1 MSRKAGV
8 KLIEFEMWRYRYLVL
23 FSVGVVLAILI
34 LSNNAIT
41 SFLSRASEWSYFG
54 AFATGIFY
62 TYSLT
67 SMPATAVFF
76 EVSKGL
82 NPFVAAALGGLGA
95 MLGDLIIFKFIKT
108 DILPEARLLARDLR
122 IPRIRS
128 RKFIHMIHKVA
139 PFIAGF
145 IIASPL
151 PDELGAAMF
160 GAIEYDTKK
169 FMVISWT
176 CNTLGLLAIALL
188 GKVF

>member
-1 MSRKAGV
+1 MKKAGV

-23 FSVGVVLAILI
+23 FSLGIILAIFI

-41 SFLSRASEWSYFG
+41 SLLSRASEWSYFG
-54 AFATGIFY
+54 AFVTGIFY
-62 TYSLT
+62 TYSI
-67 SMPATAVFF
+67 SSPPASVVFF

-82 NPFVAAALGGLGA
+82 NPFIAAALGGLGA
-95 MLGDLIIFKFIKT
+95 MLGDFIIFKFIKT
-108 DILPEARLLARDLR
+108 DILPEARLLAKDLR
-122 IPRIRS
+122 IPRIKS
-128 RKFIHMIHKVA
+128 HKLIHMIHKIA
-139 PFIAGF
+139 PFVAGF

-169 FMVISWT
+169 FLLISWT

-188 GKVF
+188 GQVF